1 MDRQIKIR
9 ITADG
14 RVEIDSTIYKDCK
27 DVADHLTRVL
37 GEIESFTEKDVV
49 FEREI
54 KLKVDSD

>member
-27 DVADHLTRVL
+27 DVADHLTKVL
-37 GEIESFTEKDVV
+37 GEMESFTEKDEV

>member
-37 GEIESFTEKDVV
+37 GEIESFTEKDAV

>member
-27 DVADHLTRVL
+27 DVADHLTKVL
-37 GEIESFTEKDVV
+37 GEIESFTEKDEV

>member
-27 DVADHLTRVL
+27 DVADHLTKVL
-37 GEIESFTEKDVV
+37 GEIESFTEKDAV